1 MRQQRISAGSAK
13 KAVSQKISRAQKV
26 SLFAFSK
33 LDYGVYARGLYV
45 VFRIGPV
52 GEICFCFFNAACRAV
67 PEDSFILAAN
77 HGFAAGSP
85 ALTGAGASGMSESK

>member
-67 PEDSFILAAN
+67 S
-77 HGFAAGSP
+77 GP
-85 ALTGAGASGMSESK
+85 ASYLLPIMVSLQVHRR